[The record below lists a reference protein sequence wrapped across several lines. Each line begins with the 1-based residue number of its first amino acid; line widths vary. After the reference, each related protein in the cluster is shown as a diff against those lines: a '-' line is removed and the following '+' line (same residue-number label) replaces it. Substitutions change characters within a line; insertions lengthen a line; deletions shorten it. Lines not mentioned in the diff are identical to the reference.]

1 MVYIM
6 VLLFAMGL
14 SLFFAVPFVFME
26 ICMDRNARI
35 AETNGIK
42 NSPMLFQVMPLNC
55 AGFH

>member
-1 MVYIM
+1 
-6 VLLFAMGL
+6 L